1 MSTFELVEG
10 ADARRPRRRT
20 NEERSAEMRTALIE
34 AAIESLCEVGYAKT
48 TTQEICR
55 RAKATSG
62 AIQHH
67 FGAKDELLLATLDFL
82 TEDIQRRL
90 ASFIT
95 KKGTLERRCRALVQ
109 ELWEAFYGLQRY
121 MAVWEIA
128 IGSRGD
134 PIFKDRVL
142 QQRIATLKSCEELW
156 RRTFGITERDPRE
169 KVDSMHF
176 TLSFLRGFVLYNV
189 NFKDQHFIQS
199 QLDILTATLVRILG
213 ARGSKTA
220 RHKRRLRK

>member
-1 MSTFELVEG
+1 MSATDLVE
-10 ADARRPRRRT
+10 ARRPKRRT
-20 NEERSAEMRTALIE
+20 NEERSAEMRAALIE
-34 AAIESLCEVGYAKT
+34 AAIESLCDVGYAKT

-67 FGAKDELLLATLDFL
+67 FGAKDELLLATLDYL

-90 ASFIT
+90 AAFIT
-95 KKGTLERRCRALVQ
+95 KKGSLEARCRALVQ

-134 PIFKDRVL
+134 PTFKDRVL
-142 QQRIATLKSCEELW
+142 QQRIATLKSCEDLW

-199 QLDILTATLVRILG
+199 QLDILTSTLVRILG
-213 ARGSKTA
+213 AKSSKTA
-220 RHKRRLRK
+220 RHKRRTRG